1 MIFITFYINGIQI
14 WLSRDLLMWAVAQL
28 LQYSSSVEVI
38 STINPTIVLKHKMPP
53 WITTIFFHIY
63 SFSFIT
69 FKDKVEILIYV
80 KKNRP
85 KDIHTNLQLVL
96 SCFKT
101 LRVFFSKNCPPSQT
115 VSKPILLC
123 KLATGAMTAW
133 LCVWLTEQLYRLGCR
148 MLQKSSGQCCLIGK
162 LSHTSDSGCVICLT
176 FDGRQRRE
184 RDYF

>member
-28 LQYSSSVEVI
+28 LKYSSVEVI

-69 FKDKVEILIYV
+69 FKDKIEILIYV
-80 KKNRP
+80 KKNGP

-96 SCFKT
+96 SFFQNIKG
-101 LRVFFSKNCPPSQT
+101 VFQ
-115 VSKPILLC
+115 
-123 KLATGAMTAW
+123 
-133 LCVWLTEQLYRLGCR
+133 
-148 MLQKSSGQCCLIGK
+148 
-162 LSHTSDSGCVICLT
+162 
-176 FDGRQRRE
+176 
-184 RDYF
+184 